1 MYSLSH
7 TRIHLC
13 NNKCSLADLKN
24 PLQVFCRFN
33 VMMKTKLTDLKH
45 ANTCWQAPPCLSSI
59 LTDSLLHL
67 FFVSAIDHG

>member
-13 NNKCSLADLKN
+13 NNKCSLADFKN

-45 ANTCWQAPPCLSSI
+45 GNTCWQALRRLRAI

-67 FFVSAIDHG
+67 FFVSAIGHG